1 MTFPY
6 PNRVQWA
13 ILWGAAITYL
23 IVSDL
28 NFLPAL
34 GGYDCDGHWM
44 WPGGPDIEPA
54 DSGYLLPPVA
64 LAILEARLASLPDP
78 PAAWLRRP
86 LRWMDYRRGCSAA
99 SPCRIV
105 YAFSPMPL
113 TESQSGGHG
122 GILRGV

>member
-44 WPGGPDIEPA
+44 WPGELISNLPILGIFCLLLLWQFSKPVSLRSPI
-54 DSGYLLPPVA
+54 LLPLGFVA
-64 LAILEARLASLPDP
+64 LCVG
-78 PAAWLRRP
+78 WT
-86 LRWMDYRRGCSAA
+86 
-99 SPCRIV
+99 IV
-105 YAFSPMPL
+105 GAVL
-113 TESQSGGHG
+113 QHHRAESFTRFLQCH
-122 GILRGV
+122 